1 MIVCAEC
8 GAPAPSTRYQRD
20 AAERAGEGTV
30 VSVAQLVER
39 RTVAPEVAGS
49 SPVTH
54 PTRFRS
60 GIPRRGPW
68 AVWLLL
74 VAVALVACAGAQSER
89 GRPAS
94 PAQPTAGTGGINHP
108 AAASRPHVVLVSFD
122 GFHPG
127 YLDRF
132 DTPHFDRLAAR
143 GMRAASLVSVFPSL
157 TFPAH
162 YSIATGLHPEAH
174 GVVGNRFFD
183 PARGAEF
190 NYRRSADAQDARW
203 WGGEPIWVTAE
214 TQGLVSAA
222 FFFPGTEADIGGVR
236 PSHWRPYDGRVPNR
250 ERIEQVLAW
259 LALPAAERPHLVT
272 LYFSLVDGA
281 GHRLGPDD
289 PDMRRSVES
298 ADGLLGALMEGID
311 ALPHAERVALVV
323 VSDHGMAAPDPDRT
337 SVLPAVPELARVHIV
352 ATGPS
357 LSLHVGDPERAR
369 ALRDRLNDR
378 LTHARAYLR
387 EELPDHLHASG
398 NPRLGDLLVM
408 PTGLGMVQLAPDNR
422 PPAGMHGWDP
432 TLPQMHGIFL
442 AAGPGIA
449 AGVTLP
455 AVEAV
460 DVYPLVAHLLGLT
473 PPADIAGDLAAF
485 APALESESAH

>member
-1 MIVCAEC
+1 MMDCAER
-8 GAPAPSTRYQRD
+8 GAPAPQARN
-20 AAERAGEGTV
+20 V

-54 PTRFRS
+54 PTRR
-60 GIPRRGPW
+60 
-68 AVWLLL
+68 
-74 VAVALVACAGAQSER
+74 
-89 GRPAS
+89 RPAYPS
-94 PAQPTAGTGGINHP
+94 RSFRAAALLFAAAWVLACGTTACSATAGGDNGLPARSVQQAAGTGGINHP
-108 AAASRPHVVLVSFD
+108 TAESRPHVVLVSFD

-132 DTPHFDRLAAR
+132 DTPHFDRLASR
-143 GMRAASLVSVFPSL
+143 GVRAAGLISVFPSL

-183 PARGAEF
+183 PARRAEF
-190 NYRRSADAQDARW
+190 SYRRSADARDGRW

-250 ERIEQVLAW
+250 DRIEQVLAW

-281 GHRLGPDD
+281 GHRLGPDH

-298 ADGLLGALMEGID
+298 ADGLLGTLMAGID
-311 ALPHAERVALVV
+311 ALPHAARVVLVV
-323 VSDHGMAAPDPDRT
+323 VSDHGMAAPDPDRAT
-337 SVLPAVPELARVHIV
+337 VLPAVAELAGVHIV

-357 LSLHVGDPERAR
+357 LSLHVGDPERAS
-369 ALRDRLNDR
+369 ALRDSLNARLE
-378 LTHARAYLR
+378 HARAYLR

-398 NPRLGDLLVM
+398 NPRLGDVLVM
-408 PTGLGMVQLAPDNR
+408 PTGLGMVQLARDNR

-432 TLPQMHGIFL
+432 TLPQMHGIFF
-442 AAGPGIA
+442 ATGPGIA
-449 AGVTLP
+449 SGLTLP

-473 PPADIAGDLAAF
+473 QPPDIAGDVAAF
-485 APALESESAH
+485 ATALLPTAAP